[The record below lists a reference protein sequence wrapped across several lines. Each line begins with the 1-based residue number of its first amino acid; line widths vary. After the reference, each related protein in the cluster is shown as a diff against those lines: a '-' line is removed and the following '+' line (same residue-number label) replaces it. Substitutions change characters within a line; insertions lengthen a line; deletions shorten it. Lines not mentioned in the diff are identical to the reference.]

1 VLIFRLFRAFTQS
14 AVNAGGRLLWW
25 TFVVSGIRG
34 KTLWDLL
41 SLMIIPLVIGLGVV
55 WFNAQQRDAERQTE
69 EERAKAEQ
77 DIEKDRAREVA
88 LQTHLDRID
97 RLLLEEGLG
106 QPGDGGPARA
116 VAKASTLAVFRQLD
130 GERKG
135 LLLRFLYDAGLIGA
149 WPTLAPTIDVRDETQ
164 RGYDYSQET
173 ISFLRGET
181 RHSRIEPILALAGD
195 DLRLINL
202 MNSEL
207 PRAALTEADLTG
219 ADLRWADL
227 SGASLLDADL
237 SGRISARVRSIP
249 SDQNRTDLRGASLN
263 NAVLTGANLSG
274 THLAGANLCGASVTE
289 AQIESANSVDGSV
302 LPKLSEGDRPCQAS
316 SLRWTLMRYSQ
327 AAQECIPKCR

>member
-1 VLIFRLFRAFTQS
+1 
-14 AVNAGGRLLWW
+14 
-25 TFVVSGIRG
+25 
-34 KTLWDLL
+34 
-41 SLMIIPLVIGLGVV
+41 M
-55 WFNAQQRDAERQTE
+55 
-69 EERAKAEQ
+69 
-77 DIEKDRAREVA
+77 
-88 LQTHLDRID
+88 
-97 RLLLEEGLG
+97 
-106 QPGDGGPARA
+106 
-116 VAKASTLAVFRQLD
+116 AKASTLAVFRQLD

-181 RHSRIEPILALAGD
+181 RHSRIEPILALAGA
-195 DLRLINL
+195 DLRFINL